1 MLLIFADFEK
11 DFEINRKYLVYFSL
25 TSLPIVSKSLAWS
38 FDIYLPFTLLT
49 VRINELEGKEIGI
62 MCVLNA

>member
-1 MLLIFADFEK
+1 MMLIFADLEK
-11 DFEINRKYLVYFSL
+11 DFQINRKYLVSFSL
-25 TSLPIVSKSLAWS
+25 TSLPIVNKSLAWS

-49 VRINELEGKEIGI
+49 VRINELEGKEVGR